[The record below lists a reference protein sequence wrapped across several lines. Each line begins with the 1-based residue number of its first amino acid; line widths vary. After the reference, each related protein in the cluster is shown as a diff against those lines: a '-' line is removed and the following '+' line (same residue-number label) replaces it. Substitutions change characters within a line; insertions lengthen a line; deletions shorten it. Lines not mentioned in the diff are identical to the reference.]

1 MELTGS
7 SSPLNRD
14 PSGANRS
21 KCQGIGLLTDPKDLT
36 VFSRDL
42 ENQDH
47 QDLSLIFLISI
58 LSTLIPVIL
67 IHGFLSM
74 FFLSLTTQAKLGPS
88 KNIIVDDSATA
99 VASDGSNSS
108 AARDTIAASYPANS
122 DDSPAG
128 HLAIDDGSDSPEGLI
143 GMPIGQNGLET
154 DNRGTRKDFKGIVR
168 RTVKTTD
175 DLGGVE
181 TSWVNRQSRSQRASE
196 RI

>member
-1 MELTGS
+1 
-7 SSPLNRD
+7 
-14 PSGANRS
+14 
-21 KCQGIGLLTDPKDLT
+21 

-47 QDLSLIFLISI
+47 QDLSLIFLIPV

-67 IHGFLSM
+67 IHGSLSM
-74 FFLSLTTQAKLGPS
+74 FFLSLTNQAKLGSS
-88 KNIIVDDSATA
+88 KSIIVDDSATA
-99 VASDGSNSS
+99 VASDGSEVT
-108 AARDTIAASYPANS
+108 AAPDAIAADDTASS

-143 GMPIGQNGLET
+143 GVPIGQNGLET

-196 RI
+196 GI